1 MPLNPASSSQP
12 GLHRRIRLKAE
23 PGHCAV
29 ALEDDFHRFDM
40 TLRHDGQRALGFAVR
55 AERTPWTICWEAA
68 ERLSEFEGLPIGPGS
83 VKALAAFDSK
93 QQCTH
98 QYDLTALLLSHAARG
113 GERLID
119 AFVSDPVDG
128 RSVAELRIDG
138 ALQLRWQLAGTQIL
152 DDGVYAGQN
161 LRSMMPWALATL
173 APQALEDAFVLR
185 RTCMVSNGRGY
196 DLDDFPS
203 ALPSMQH
210 KAGACFVFQPV
221 RAERAIRVYGSTR
234 KDVHSPDDLLQPSAE
249 APTGR

>member
-1 MPLNPASSSQP
+1 MSSNSASSSQP
-12 GLHRRIRLKAE
+12 GLHRRIRLTAE

-29 ALEDDFHRFDM
+29 ELEDDFHRFGM

-68 ERLSEFEGLPIGPGS
+68 ERLSEFEGLPLGPTS

-98 QYDLTALLLSHAARG
+98 LYDLTALLLSHAARG

-119 AFVSDPVDG
+119 AFVSDPVER
-128 RSVAELRIDG
+128 RSVAELRVDG

-152 DDGVYAGQN
+152 DEGVYAGQN
-161 LRSMMPWALATL
+161 LRGIMPWALATL
-173 APQALEDAFVLR
+173 APQDLEDAFVLR
-185 RTCMVSNGRGY
+185 RACMVSMGRSV
-196 DLDDFPS
+196 DLDDYPT

-210 KAGACFVFQPV
+210 KAGACFVFQPERAYRAV
-221 RAERAIRVYGSTR
+221 RAFGSTR
-234 KDVHSPDDLLQPSAE
+234 KDVRGPDDLLRGGAE
-249 APTGR
+249 APPPR